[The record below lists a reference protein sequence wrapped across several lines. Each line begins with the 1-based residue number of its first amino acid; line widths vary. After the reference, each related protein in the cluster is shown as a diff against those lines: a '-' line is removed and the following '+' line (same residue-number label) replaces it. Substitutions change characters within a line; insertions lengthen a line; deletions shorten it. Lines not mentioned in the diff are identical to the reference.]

1 MKGIVDRIE
10 GNIVVLELENKTM
23 LNINIGK
30 FPKEL
35 KEGDY
40 VYKDK
45 ISGKM
50 KIDKEMTKKISEE
63 IKKLTKDI
71 WAMCYCADIR
81 TILA

>member
-23 LNINIGK
+23 LNINIRK

-71 WAMCYCADIR
+71 WDD
-81 TILA
+81 